1 MISQGIKPDL
11 NASERPVRL
20 PASDALRVPL
30 TIKNLAMV
38 ARAELYCPQVD
49 GLAARPVSA
58 EHVSSFIVHVP
69 KSNARQRQALIT
81 FAVEER
87 IAAPLHSVQVV
98 QGPLSGA
105 APGDHLTFVLSN
117 DVMAQVTQED
127 APHLPEYLLI
137 PRPPFDTGPAWAVWR
152 EGSRAVVR
160 CSDGT
165 GFAANVDMLPLLW
178 QRAGRPSLRALGE
191 PLGDALPAEDLS
203 DAPPPPDP
211 MDAAFSFAQP
221 RNAAARGLA
230 AWKWAAVTVGSAL
243 VLHLAVAAFNV
254 RSLRQVAETE
264 RRAAEQA
271 ISDILPGLTLTR
283 EVGPV
288 LARLTPVQVVA
299 TESSF
304 LPLLSDISRVLT
316 DAPVGFRRMAWGAT
330 ENTLVVLMQGPGLDD
345 LQGIEQTLEASGF
358 AVRSGAATAG
368 DGGAEV
374 EMRIARGD
382 GG

>member
-1 MISQGIKPDL
+1 
-11 NASERPVRL
+11 
-20 PASDALRVPL
+20 
-30 TIKNLAMV
+30 MV

-69 KSNARQRQALIT
+69 RSNARQRQALIT

-87 IAAPLHSVQVV
+87 IAAPLQSVQII
-98 QGPLSGA
+98 QGPLADAS
-105 APGDHLTFVLSN
+105 PGDHLAFVLSN
-117 DVMAQVTQED
+117 DVMTQVTQED

-137 PRPPFDTGPAWAVWR
+137 PRPPSDNGPAWAVWK
-152 EGSRAVVR
+152 EGNRAVVR

-165 GFAANVDMLPLLW
+165 GFAANVNMLPLLW

-191 PLGDALPAEDLS
+191 PLGADLPAENLS
-203 DAPPPPDP
+203 ATPPPPDP
-211 MDAAFSFAQP
+211 IDVAFSFAQP
-221 RNAAARGLA
+221 RKAAARGLA
-230 AWKWAAVTVGSAL
+230 AWKWAAVAVVSAL
-243 VLHLAVAAFNV
+243 VLHMTIAALN
-254 RSLRQVAETE
+254 LRALSQVAQTE
-264 RRAAEQA
+264 RRAAELA
-271 ISDILPGLTLTR
+271 ISDILPGMTLTQ

-288 LARLTPVQVVA
+288 LARLTPAQVVA

-304 LPLLSDISRVLT
+304 LPLLSDVSRVLT
-316 DAPVGFRRMAWGAT
+316 DAPVGFRRMAWGAS
-330 ENTLVVLMQGPGLDD
+330 ENTLVVLMQSPGLDD